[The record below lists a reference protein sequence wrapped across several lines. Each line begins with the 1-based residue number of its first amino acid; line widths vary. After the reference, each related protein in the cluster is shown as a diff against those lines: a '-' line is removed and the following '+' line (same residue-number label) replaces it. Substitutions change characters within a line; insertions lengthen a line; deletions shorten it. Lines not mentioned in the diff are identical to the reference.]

1 LRSSENTGAT
11 RQAGASRFE
20 AFKMEECEILIIG
33 GGPAGLSAALYAARG
48 GRKTCVIERGELG
61 GQLTAI
67 ANIENWP
74 GDRMVSGP
82 ALGKRMADHAAS
94 FGARLMG
101 NTEAMSVDLK
111 KKTAKTSRGEIRFK
125 ALIIASGAREK
136 KAGIPGEKELLGR
149 GVSYCATC
157 DAPFFKD
164 KVVAVVGGGNSAFDA
179 ISALSKFASKVYLIH
194 RRDTFRA
201 EKAMQL
207 QADSPKVEK
216 VLNSEVASIN
226 GKGRVQS
233 ITVKSNQ
240 TGEKREIM
248 LDGAFFFMGQ
258 EPSTDFLGGEL
269 KLDKNGFIT
278 TNEKMETNVP
288 LVYAAGDVRA
298 TPLRQ
303 ISTAA
308 SDGSIAAVSAEKALS
323 SLKEQDE

>member
-1 LRSSENTGAT
+1 
-11 RQAGASRFE
+11 
-20 AFKMEECEILIIG
+20 MEECEILIIG

-48 GRKTCVIERGELG
+48 GRKTCVLERGELG

-82 ALGKRMADHAAS
+82 ALGKRMADHAAA
-94 FGARLMG
+94 FGARLLG
-101 NTEAMSVDLK
+101 NTEAMSVDLR
-111 KKTAKTSRGEIRFK
+111 KKTTKTSHGEIRFK

-136 KAGIPGEKELLGR
+136 KAGIPGEKELYGR

-157 DAPFFKD
+157 DAPFFQNKA
-164 KVVAVVGGGNSAFDA
+164 VAVVGGGNSAFDGVA
-179 ISALSKFASKVYLIH
+179 ALSKFASKVYLIH

-201 EKAMQL
+201 EKAMQA
-207 QADSPKVEK
+207 QANGPKIEK
-216 VLNSEVASIN
+216 LLNSEVVSIN
-226 GKGRVQS
+226 GKGRVQGVV
-233 ITVKSNQ
+233 VKNNQ
-240 TGEKREIM
+240 TGEQKEIK
-248 LDGAFFFMGQ
+248 LDGIFFFMGQ

-269 KLDKNGFIT
+269 KLDKNGFII
-278 TNEKMETNVP
+278 TNEKMETSVP

-323 SLKEQDE
+323 ALKEEDE

>member
-1 LRSSENTGAT
+1 
-11 RQAGASRFE
+11 
-20 AFKMEECEILIIG
+20 MEECEILIIG

-48 GRKTCVIERGELG
+48 GRKTCVLERGELG

-74 GDRMVSGP
+74 GDRTVSGP
-82 ALGKRMADHAAS
+82 ALGKRMADHAAA
-94 FGARLMG
+94 FGARLLG
-101 NTEAMSVDLK
+101 NTEAMSVDLR
-111 KKTAKTSRGEIRFK
+111 KKTTKTSHGEIRFK

-136 KAGIPGEKELLGR
+136 KAGIPGEKELHGR

-157 DAPFFKD
+157 DAPFFQN
-164 KVVAVVGGGNSAFDA
+164 KVVAVVGGGNSAFDGVA
-179 ISALSKFASKVYLIH
+179 ALSKFASKVYLIH

-201 EKAMQL
+201 EKAMQE
-207 QADSPKVEK
+207 QANGPKIEK
-216 VLNSEVASIN
+216 LLNSEVVSIN
-226 GKGRVQS
+226 GKGRVQGVV
-233 ITVKSNQ
+233 VKNNQ
-240 TGEKREIM
+240 TGEQKELK
-248 LDGAFFFMGQ
+248 LDGIFFFMGQ

-269 KLDKNGFIT
+269 KLDKNGFII

-323 SLKEQDE
+323 ALKEEDE